1 MTVIAPR
8 VDGPGQPEAD
18 PGLPTPE
25 PTPLPDIDTVRALAE
40 RYSNWGRWGPDDELG
55 TLNHIQ
61 ASDVVAAS
69 GLVRSGRVFSLA
81 IPVDEN
87 GPQQGGFGRFNPI
100 HLMIRD
106 GNAAATGTTV
116 RDFYGGR
123 DRWIRGTDDLLILPL
138 QSGTQ
143 WDALAHIVFDKRI
156 YNGYDATDVG
166 SKGAIRNDI
175 AKTRDRIVGRGVLLD
190 LPRIKGVPWL
200 EPGEA
205 IHAADL
211 DAAAEAHGVTPG
223 RGDIVL
229 IRTGQMAQ
237 CRAEGSWGDYAGG
250 AAPGLALDAVGWI
263 HDRDI
268 AAIATDTWGAEVLPN
283 ETLDVFQPLHIILIV
298 HMGLLVGE
306 IFDLEALAAD
316 CATDRRYEF
325 LFAAPPLPITGGVGS
340 PVNPLAIK

>member
-1 MTVIAPR
+1 MTVIAAR
-8 VDGPGQPEAD
+8 VDGPGRPGAD
-18 PGLPTPE
+18 PSRPSTE
-25 PTPLPDIDTVRALAE
+25 PVPSIDTVRSLIA

-61 ASDVVAAS
+61 PSDVVAAS
-69 GLVRSGRVFSLA
+69 GLVRSGRVFSLS

-87 GPQQGGFGRFNPI
+87 GPQSGGFGRFNPI

-106 GNAAATGTTV
+106 GNAAATGTVV

-143 WDALAHIVFDKRI
+143 WDALGHIVFDGHI

-166 SKGAIRNDI
+166 SRGAIRNDI
-175 AKTRDRIVGRGVLLD
+175 AKTRDRIVGRAVLLD
-190 LPRIKGVPWL
+190 IPRVKGVPWL
-200 EPGEA
+200 EPGDA

-211 DAAAEAHGVTPG
+211 EAAAIAQGVDVG

-237 CRAEGSWGDYAGG
+237 CRADGAWGAYAGG
-250 AAPGLALDAVGWI
+250 EAPGLALDTVGWI
-263 HDRDI
+263 HDHDV
-268 AAIATDTWGAEVLPN
+268 AAIASDTWGVEVLPN
-283 ETLDVFQPLHIILIV
+283 ETPDVFQPLHIVFIV

-306 IFDLEALAAD
+306 IFDLEALATD
-316 CATDRRYEF
+316 CAADGRYEF
-325 LFAAPPLPITGGVGS
+325 LFTAPPLAITGGVGS

>member
-1 MTVIAPR
+1 MTLATPPIDSPEV
-8 VDGPGQPEAD
+8 PGIE
-18 PGLPTPE
+18 
-25 PTPLPDIDTVRALAE
+25 TVRQLAE
-40 RYSNWGRWGPDDELG
+40 RCSNWGRWGPDDELG

-61 ASDVVAAS
+61 ADDVVAAA

-87 GPQQGGFGRFNPI
+87 GPQTGGFGRFNPI

-106 GNAAATGTTV
+106 GNAAVTETVV

-143 WDALAHIVFDKRI
+143 WDSLAHIVFDQRI
-156 YNGYDATDVG
+156 YNGYHATDVG

-175 AKTRDRIVGRGVLLD
+175 ANARDRVVGRGVLLD
-190 LPRIKGVPWL
+190 IARSRGRAWL
-200 EPGEA
+200 EPGEQ
-205 IHAADL
+205 IHAEDL
-211 DAAAEAHGVTPG
+211 EECARAQGVTVG

-237 CRAEGSWGDYAGG
+237 CRDAGGWGAYAGG
-250 AAPGLALDAVGWI
+250 AAPGLALDAAPWI
-263 HDRDI
+263 FDREL
-268 AAIATDTWGAEVLPN
+268 AAVACDTWGLEVLPN
-283 ETLDVFQPLHIILIV
+283 QTDDVFQPLHIILIV
-298 HMGLLVGE
+298 HMGLLIGE
-306 IFDLEALAAD
+306 IFDLEALADD
-316 CATDRRYEF
+316 CAQDGRYEF
-325 LFAAPPLPITGGVGS
+325 LMTAAPLPITGGVGS

>member
-1 MTVIAPR
+1 MTITAPR
-8 VDGPGQPEAD
+8 ADGTGQPEAD
-18 PGLPTPE
+18 PYLP
-25 PTPLPDIDTVRALAE
+25 PTGAVPDIDTVRALAE

-55 TLNHIQ
+55 TLNHIRE
-61 ASDVVAAS
+61 SDVVAAS
-69 GLVRSGRVFSLA
+69 RLVRSGRTFSLA
-81 IPVDEN
+81 IPVDEH
-87 GPQQGGFGRFNPI
+87 GPQSGGFGRFNPI

-106 GNAAATGTTV
+106 GNAAATGTVV

-143 WDALAHIVFDKRI
+143 WDALAHIVFDRRI

-175 AKTRDRIVGRGVLLD
+175 AKMRDRVIGRGVLLD
-190 LPRIKGVPWL
+190 IPRSKGVPWL
-200 EPGEA
+200 EPGA
-205 IHAADL
+205 PIHAVDL
-211 DAAAEAHGVTPG
+211 ETCAREQGVAVG

-237 CRAEGSWGDYAGG
+237 CRAAGSWGAYAGG
-250 AAPGLALDAVGWI
+250 AAPGLALDTVGWI

-268 AAIATDTWGAEVLPN
+268 AAVASDTWGIEVLPN
-283 ETLDVFQPLHIILIV
+283 ETPDVFQPLHIILIV

-316 CATDRRYEF
+316 CAEDGRFEF
-325 LFAAPPLPITGGVGS
+325 LFTAPPLPITGGVGS
-340 PVNPLAIK
+340 PVNPMAIK

>member
-1 MTVIAPR
+1 MTVIAAR
-8 VDGPGQPEAD
+8 VDGHGQPEAD
-18 PGLPTPE
+18 HGACPTG
-25 PTPLPDIDTVRALAE
+25 TVPDIDTLRALIA

-55 TLNHIQ
+55 TLNHITP
-61 ASDVVAAS
+61 SDVAAAA
-69 GLVRSGRVFSLA
+69 GLVRSGRVFSLS
-81 IPVDEN
+81 IPVDEH
-87 GPQQGGFGRFNPI
+87 GPQSGGFGRFNPI

-106 GNAAATGTTV
+106 GNAAATGTVV

-143 WDALAHIVFDKRI
+143 WDALAHIVFDGHI

-175 AKTRDRIVGRGVLLD
+175 AKTRDRIAGRGVLLD
-190 LPRIKGVPWL
+190 VARVKGVPWL

-211 DAAAEAHGVTPG
+211 EATAEAQGVGIG

-229 IRTGQMAQ
+229 IRTGQMEQ
-237 CRAEGSWGDYAGG
+237 CRAAGSWGAYAGG
-250 AAPGLALDAVGWI
+250 AAPGLALDTVGWI
-263 HDRDI
+263 HDRDL
-268 AAIATDTWGAEVLPN
+268 AAVASDTWGLEVLPN
-283 ETLDVFQPLHIILIV
+283 ETPDVFQPLHILLIV
-298 HMGLLVGE
+298 HLGLLVGE
-306 IFDLEALAAD
+306 IFDLEALAGD
-316 CATDRRYEF
+316 CASDRRYEF
-325 LFAAPPLPITGGVGS
+325 LFTAPPLPITGGVGS